1 MAKTVNWQQ
10 LAESGRHADM
20 FMLIRTFSL
29 IINCRQTRDECPDW
43 KVNLG
48 AEIHK
53 YFLQVRKS
61 FDHSTIYGAF
71 EMMVSLVVIQTFVKS
86 YKTIDILDRAI
97 YCLLRYPRCYNKVSS
112 FNVS

>member
-29 IINCRQTRDECPDW
+29 IINSRQTRDECPDW

-61 FDHSTIYGAF
+61 FDHSSIYGAF
-71 EMMVSLVVIQTFVKS
+71 EMMVSIESKPLLKVFKASI
-86 YKTIDILDRAI
+86 ILDRAL
-97 YCLLRYPRCYNKVSS
+97 YCLLRYSRCYNQVSS
-112 FNVS
+112 FNDL